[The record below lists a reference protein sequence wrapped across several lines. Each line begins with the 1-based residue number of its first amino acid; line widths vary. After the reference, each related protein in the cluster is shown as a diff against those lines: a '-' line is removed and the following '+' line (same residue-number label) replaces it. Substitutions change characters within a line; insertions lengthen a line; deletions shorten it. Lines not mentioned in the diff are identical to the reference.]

1 MESFK
6 QAIELQ
12 MTSAKILHNAFEAA
26 EMYYL
31 IGLCYM
37 EQTNLL
43 QVGINYIQCV
53 SL

>member
-1 MESFK
+1 MKSFK

-12 MTSAKILHNAFEAA
+12 MTSAKILHNAFEVA

-31 IGLCYM
+31 MGLCYM

-43 QVGINYIQCV
+43 QVGINYIRV